1 LGGKKAK
8 ATADDFLPFD
18 TRKLKKDNGI
28 TDESI
33 AVLQRLLKTR
43 KLDGRIIG
51 MLAEEIKTASMRD
64 TQQ

>member
-28 TDESI
+28 TDESV